1 MCRLAVCCN
10 AVMLA
15 CEVGIITA
23 TFIFLRNGLAWR
35 KAMRE
40 SGSPAHDK
48 MELSM
53 LILSIIT
60 TGSVICLAILG
71 SGNIMR
77 GLRSA
82 WMGARQVSKIAPSL
96 ISASLR
102 KDRTFTTFQNMEEND
117 TAAASV

>member
-1 MCRLAVCCN
+1 MYRWAVCCN

-23 TFIFLRNGLAWR
+23 TFIFLRDGLAWR

-40 SGSPAHDK
+40 SGSPEHYK

-60 TGSVICLAILG
+60 TASVIFLSILG

-77 GLRSA
+77 GLKSA
-82 WMGARQVSKIAPSL
+82 WMGARHVSKIAPS
-96 ISASLR
+96 IIAPSMR
-102 KDRTFTTFQNMEEND
+102 KDRTFTILQNMEEID
-117 TAAASV
+117 SAAASV